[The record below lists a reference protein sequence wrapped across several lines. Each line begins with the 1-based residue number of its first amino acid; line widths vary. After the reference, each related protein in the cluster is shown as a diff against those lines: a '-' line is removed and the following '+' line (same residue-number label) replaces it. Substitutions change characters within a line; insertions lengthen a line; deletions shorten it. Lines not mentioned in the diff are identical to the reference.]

1 MSAKYSYRLSDE
13 FVQLLANEFPISSL
27 VENYKKAVENTDDGI
42 LEDIEK
48 EVFGT
53 FGRNLADRICEVEE
67 NYRDRNAE
75 IIYKIADQTGHPF
88 PSIQQRL
95 IEIAILALMIENK
108 TQFSEISYK
117 RLAYKVSKCV
127 LHDALTEA
135 LGKEVADKVPC
146 KYFCIEM
153 YKGICE
159 NTGVKDVTE
168 VTMQG
173 MISDEKGAC
182 VFSGELTLEEKIRLG
197 SA

>member
-1 MSAKYSYRLSDE
+1 MSAKLSYRLSDE
-13 FVQLLANEFPISSL
+13 FVQLLATEFPISSL
-27 VENYKKAVENTDDGI
+27 VENYKKAVKNADAGVSG
-42 LEDIEK
+42 DIEK

-53 FGRNLADRICEVEE
+53 FGRNLADRICEVEKT
-67 NYRDRNAE
+67 YRDRNAE

-95 IEIAILALMIENK
+95 IEIAILALMLENNVQL
-108 TQFSEISYK
+108 TEVSFK
-117 RLAYKVSKCV
+117 RFAYAVNKCA
-127 LHDALTEA
+127 LHDALTES
-135 LGKEVADKVPC
+135 LGKEIADQLPC
-146 KYFCIEM
+146 RHFCLEM

-173 MISDEKGAC
+173 SISDDKGSC
-182 VFSGELTLEEKIRLG
+182 IFSGELTLEEKIRLA

>member
-13 FVQLLANEFPISSL
+13 FVQLLATEFPISSL
-27 VENYKKAVENTDDGI
+27 VENYKKAVESADDGKT
-42 LEDIEK
+42 EDIDLEI
-48 EVFGT
+48 FGT
-53 FGRNLADRICEVEE
+53 FGRTLADRICEVEK

-95 IEIAILALMIENK
+95 IEIAILALMLENK
-108 TQFSEISYK
+108 TQFTEISYK
-117 RLAYKVSKCV
+117 RLAYKVTKCI
-127 LHDALTEA
+127 LHDALTES
-135 LGKEVADKVPC
+135 LGKEIADNIPC
-146 KYFCIEM
+146 KHFCLEM

-173 MISDEKGAC
+173 SISDEKGGC
-182 VFSGELTLEEKIRLG
+182 IFSGELTLEEKIRLG
-197 SA
+197 ST